1 MTQEKATKRPWC
13 VAVETEAEDG
23 LTITIPVEEWEPDL
37 ANADLIVAA
46 VNERDQLLSEVA
58 ALRRALEMIVC
69 HGCKNRIGWNE
80 TPTKYGDWTKCSSC
94 KQARALLGKE
104 R

>member
-46 VNERDQLLSEVA
+46 DNEREALLSEVA
-58 ALRRALEMIVC
+58 ELRQACKKALTCATLNSDVRALIVA
-69 HGCKNRIGWNE
+69 
-80 TPTKYGDWTKCSSC
+80 T
-94 KQARALLGKE
+94 LGKE